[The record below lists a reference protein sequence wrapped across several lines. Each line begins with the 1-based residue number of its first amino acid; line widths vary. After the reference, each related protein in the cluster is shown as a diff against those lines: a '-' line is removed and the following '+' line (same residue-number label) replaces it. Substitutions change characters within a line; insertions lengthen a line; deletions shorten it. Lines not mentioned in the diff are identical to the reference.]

1 MNIENYKEIKFVE
14 YVEHKGEPD
23 WEIAW
28 NKKMLD
34 LIDKDPT
41 GGLKEKRLQNIEY
54 WEKRKKE
61 IVKRSN

>member
-1 MNIENYKEIKFVE
+1 
-14 YVEHKGEPD
+14 
-23 WEIAW
+23 
-28 NKKMLD
+28 MLD

-61 IVKRSN
+61 NAERSN